1 MRQFTTKRTL
11 TTQCLEKQLNEVL
24 DILNYDEVKYDLMS
38 KKPKRF
44 LIEDSSLESFIIK
57 HKANA
62 DVIAETDETEEA
74 IRKLTYCII
83 SCNGQVGLENS
94 FSVPNKW
101 YRKVRVYYVARLS
114 ELL

>member
-1 MRQFTTKRTL
+1 MRQFTIKPYSDNTMFRK
-11 TTQCLEKQLNEVL
+11 KLNEVL
-24 DILNYDEVKYDLMS
+24 DILNYDEVKSDLMS
-38 KKPKRF
+38 KNPKRF

-83 SCNGQVGLENS
+83 SCNEQVGLENS

-101 YRKVRVYYVARLS
+101 YREVRVYYVARLS